1 MKDELPHITTL
12 PSWRYEEIKGIASN
26 VLCECEITHLP
37 VSGFEIAR
45 RLGISVIPYSH
56 CSEKLRSLYKKASPD
71 GFNIVKPD
79 GTATIYYNDD
89 MPYTRVNFTL
99 LHEIIHITLGHR
111 EHSTLAEKEANFGAA
126 YIAAPPV
133 VLSLFNPQ
141 TPLEVESLCQ
151 VSRQA
156 SLHGFN
162 RYRSWRQIK
171 QHHPM
176 TDYELLLY
184 KMFSTTKEAPTDTTI
199 R

>member
-1 MKDELPHITTL
+1 MEDELQHIITL
-12 PSWRYEEIKGIASN
+12 PSWRYEEIKGIMSD
-26 VLCECEITHLP
+26 VLCECGITHLP
-37 VSGFEIAR
+37 ISGFEVAR
-45 RLGISVIPYSH
+45 QLGISVIPYSH
-56 CSEKLRSLYKKASPD
+56 CSEKLRSLYKKASSD

-99 LHEIIHITLGHR
+99 LHEIAHIMLRHR
-111 EHSTLAEKEANFGAA
+111 EHSELAEKEANFGAA

-151 VSRQA
+151 VSRQT
-156 SLHGFN
+156 SRHSFN
-162 RYRSWRQIK
+162 RYRSWRRIK

-176 TDYELLLY
+176 TNYELMLY
-184 KMFSTTKEAPTDTTI
+184 KLFSTTKETHTGTTT